1 MPQVVLLLKMPCN
14 STSRTGTQVANH
26 SWPLALAKPWTG
38 SRRFNALMSWVLG
51 AAPLVPNELMSRA
64 IYVLTDTGETDNQQD
79 QPPDRYH
86 PPHPGGTLISVWH
99 LPAIWNHLHSDDSC
113 GFQWRDVD
121 AVTPE
126 FNLDLQNTSPEYFR
140 HREHLVFCVIEGVMK
155 MLYLQD
161 VRLRPTHGCKEHQGL
176 HRHQWNQ
183 QSHVAFVHSGSR
195 HHS

>member
-1 MPQVVLLLKMPCN
+1 MSRVLRATPLMLSEQGNILASTEKPTTSKADPQTEVPTAPRQGN
-14 STSRTGTQVANH
+14 
-26 SWPLALAKPWTG
+26 PG
-38 SRRFNALMSWVLG
+38 SRHSRVTLA
-51 AAPLVPNELMSRA
+51 RA
-64 IYVLTDTGETDNQQD
+64 IWY
-79 QPPDRYH
+79 
-86 PPHPGGTLISVWH
+86 
-99 LPAIWNHLHSDDSC
+99 HLHSDDSC